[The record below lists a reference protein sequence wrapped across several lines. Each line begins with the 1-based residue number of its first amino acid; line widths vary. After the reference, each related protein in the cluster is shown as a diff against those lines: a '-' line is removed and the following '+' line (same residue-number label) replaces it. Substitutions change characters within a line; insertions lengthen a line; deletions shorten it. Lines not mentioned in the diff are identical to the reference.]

1 MACLSV
7 LVYSLVMKYAVI
19 LIILILLV
27 RIDFFL
33 GLFDKVNKKFDANPT
48 ELDGSDV
55 RMNRE
60 LVPVNLDRSLKRTDR
75 DQFMALL
82 EAFHDS
88 PSAGL
93 AESALQVLKNNPAM
107 FSDKI
112 DPGLES
118 QIFRWRDLLNN
129 NRPEMVNFILEL
141 MKVLRGENSEMLKR
155 FFALWMDIN
164 MSHFIVAY
172 SRTPDTNCTIA
183 PLFGDPVA
191 EEEKLNEYYDRQESL
206 NNFIKKENLDVVQKS
221 LATNCLLQLE
231 IQIGKIAPIAEV
243 LPSSSTDSVESTN
256 EAGP

>member
-1 MACLSV
+1 
-7 LVYSLVMKYAVI
+7 MKYAVI

-48 ELDGSDV
+48 ELDRTDV

-88 PSAGL
+88 PSSGL

-129 NRPEMVNFILEL
+129 NRPEMVSFILEL
-141 MKVLRGENSEMLKR
+141 MKVLRGENNEMLKR

-164 MSHFIVAY
+164 MSHFIAAY

-183 PLFGDPVA
+183 TLFGDPVA

-243 LPSSSTDSVESTN
+243 LPSPSTDSVESTN